1 MSKTI
6 TAVLILCGLLFP
18 LATQADNKLVAPTGH
33 EWLAMDQECLTD
45 ANSLQL
51 EACQTRDLYTSGAWQ
66 AAFTMQ
72 IDINA
77 ASPNRTRQAAC
88 VARPNGEDLTFE
100 GIAEVIRAFYEKHGT
115 EELKRAPAAI
125 VVVEVMALT
134 HCAG

>member
-6 TAVLILCGLLFP
+6 TAVLILCGSLFP
-18 LATQADNKLVAPTGH
+18 LATQADNKMVGPTGH

-45 ANSLQL
+45 THGLQL

-77 ASPNRTRQAAC
+77 ASPNSPRQTAC
-88 VARPNGEDLTFE
+88 VARPNGLDLTFE
-100 GIAEVIRAFYEKHGT
+100 GIAEAIRAFYKTHDTKGW
-115 EELKRAPAAI
+115 KQAPAA
-125 VVVEVMALT
+125 VVVVGVMALT
-134 HCAG
+134 HCTG